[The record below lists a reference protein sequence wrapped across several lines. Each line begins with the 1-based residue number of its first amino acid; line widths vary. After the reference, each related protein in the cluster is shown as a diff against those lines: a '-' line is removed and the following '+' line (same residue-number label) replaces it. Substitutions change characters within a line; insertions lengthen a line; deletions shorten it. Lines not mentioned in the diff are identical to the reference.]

1 MTEKEYIQSLPDS
14 VREMVGKPDDER
26 LHFIREQKFIRY
38 RKAETVLKRMQE
50 LMDEPKK
57 ERMPALLLLGDSGN
71 GKTSIARKF
80 VQMHTIAP
88 CDPNDYLEDEGD
100 LPVLFVQAPIG
111 PNASDLYDNILRSLD
126 VPARKDSKS
135 VKEGQIV
142 HYFRV
147 LNVRMMIVDEIH
159 NILSG
164 TVPKKK
170 EFMNALKNLSNL
182 LQIPIVLIGIKDALN
197 AVNTDLQIRSRFK
210 PIMLNKWGFDK
221 EYLILLKSIEMT
233 IPLKKPSMIYRDE
246 KFARAILDKSNG
258 LFGEIMGIVSALAKE
273 AVISGREKMEYDML
287 KSLDYAFLSDDD
299 ILLEEL

>member
-1 MTEKEYIQSLPDS
+1 MTEKEYLQSLPDS
-14 VREMVGKPDDER
+14 VREMVGKTDGER
-26 LHFIREQKFIRY
+26 LQFIRQQKFIRY
-38 RKAETVLKRMQE
+38 QKAETVLKRMQE
-50 LMDEPKK
+50 LMDEPTK

-80 VQMHTIAP
+80 VEMHTFEP
-88 CDPNDYLEDEGD
+88 SDPNDYFEDEGD

-111 PNASDLYDNILRSLD
+111 PNASDLYDNILRALD
-126 VPARKDSKS
+126 VPSRRDSKS
-135 VKEGQIV
+135 VKEGQIE

-170 EFMNALKNLSNL
+170 EFMNALKNLSNS

-210 PIMLNKWGFDK
+210 PIMLNRWGFDR
-221 EYLILLKSIEMT
+221 EYLILLKSIEKT
-233 IPLKKPSMIYRDE
+233 IPLKKPSLIYRDE
-246 KFARAILDKSNG
+246 RFARAILDKSNG
-258 LFGEIMGIVSALAKE
+258 LFGEIMGIISMLAKE
-273 AVISGREKMEYDML
+273 AIVSGREKMAYDML